1 MNICGSNITK
11 SIQGFVGVMHHFSI
25 LRERASAPIFRDD
38 NLVNKSFFVAADA
51 CHQFRRRMVNAENN
65 ANPTR
70 SMDVLSTADSL
81 QSMYFD
87 PILSIILSDPA
98 RNVLLCWPNKITW
111 ESKTMGAYVVITKLS
126 YQFFAVSA
134 WAEAKLGRFAKST
147 DGLCYELLW

>member
-98 RNVLLCWPNKITW
+98 RNVLLCWPNKIT
-111 ESKTMGAYVVITKLS
+111 
-126 YQFFAVSA
+126 
-134 WAEAKLGRFAKST
+134 
-147 DGLCYELLW
+147 